1 MAIYKQNAGDS
12 GKGKIIYNVGI
23 VKGIV
28 RLAVEDVEG
37 VAIQNKKKSSR
48 KSTDDIKVEVVNGNI
63 NVSVSVDVYYGFS
76 IPDVAYNIQRNIKHS
91 VESMS
96 KYKIGN
102 IDVKVN
108 GVIFP
113 DDTIVID

>member
-1 MAIYKQNAGDS
+1 MAYYKRQTEEEN
-12 GKGKIIYNVGI
+12 KGKIVYNVGI

-28 RLAVEDVEG
+28 RLAVEGVEG
-37 VAIQNKKKSSR
+37 VAISNNRVKKH
-48 KSTDDIKVEVVNGNI
+48 TDDIKVETDGDAISVK
-63 NVSVSVDVYYGFS
+63 VSVNVYYGYS
-76 IPDVAYNIQRNIKHS
+76 IPDVAYNIQQNVKHN

-113 DDTIVID
+113 EESETAQ

>member
-1 MAIYKQNAGDS
+1 MAYYKRQVGDDN
-12 GKGKIIYNVGI
+12 KGKIVYNVGI

-28 RLAVEDVEG
+28 RLAVEGVEG
-37 VAIQNKKKSSR
+37 VAISNKRLKSHS
-48 KSTDDIKVEVVNGNI
+48 DDIKVETVGDAISVKVNVN
-63 NVSVSVDVYYGFS
+63 VYYGFS
-76 IPDVAYNIQRNIKHS
+76 IPDVAYHIQQNIKHN

-96 KYKIGN
+96 KYKIGS

-113 DDTIVID
+113 EESESAQ

>member
-1 MAIYKQNAGDS
+1 MAYYKGQVGNDN
-12 GKGKIIYNVGI
+12 KGKIVYNVGI

-28 RLAVEDVEG
+28 RLAVEGVEG
-37 VAIQNKKKSSR
+37 VAISNKKSK
-48 KSTDDIKVEVVNGNI
+48 KGDDIKVETSGDAISVK
-63 NVSVSVDVYYGFS
+63 VSVNVYYGYS
-76 IPDVAYNIQRNIKHS
+76 VPDVAYHIQQNIKHN

-96 KYKIGN
+96 RYKIGD

-113 DDTIVID
+113 EDNK

>member
-1 MAIYKQNAGDS
+1 MSVYKRHTDNGN
-12 GKGKIIYNVGI
+12 KGKVVYNVGI

-28 RLAVEDVEG
+28 RLAVEEVSG
-37 VAIQNKKKSSR
+37 VAIQKNNKSR
-48 KSTDDIKVEVVNGNI
+48 NNVSDDIKINENDGKIDVNVT
-63 NVSVSVDVYYGFS
+63 VSVYYGYS
-76 IPDVAYNIQRNIKHS
+76 VPDVAFDIQQSIKHN

-108 GVIFP
+108 GIIFSENNEE
-113 DDTIVID
+113 I

>member
-1 MAIYKQNAGDS
+1 MAYYKRRVENDNN
-12 GKGKIIYNVGI
+12 GKIVYNVGI

-28 RLAVEDVEG
+28 RLAVEGVEG
-37 VAIQNKKKSSR
+37 VAISNKR
-48 KSTDDIKVEVVNGNI
+48 KSLKAHADDIKVETIGDAISVK
-63 NVSVSVDVYYGFS
+63 VSVNVYYGYS
-76 IPDVAYNIQRNIKHS
+76 VSDVAYHIQENIKHN

-96 KYKIGN
+96 KYKIGG

-113 DDTIVID
+113 EDGE

>member
-1 MAIYKQNAGDS
+1 MSYNKNRVDGES
-12 GKGKIIYNVGI
+12 KGKVVYNVGI

-28 RLAVEDVEG
+28 RLAVESVEG
-37 VAIQNKKKSSR
+37 VAVQAKKKRVQKNS
-48 KSTDDIKVEVVNGNI
+48 DDIKVEMVGGAITVK
-63 NVSVSVDVYYGFS
+63 VTVDVYYGYS
-76 IPDVAYNIQRNIKHS
+76 IPDVAYNIQQNIKHN

-96 KYKIGN
+96 KYKMGA

-113 DDTIVID
+113 EENVD

>member
-1 MAIYKQNAGDS
+1 MAVYKNNFKS
-12 GKGKIIYNVGI
+12 ENKGKVVYNIGI

-28 RLAVEDVEG
+28 RLAVEDVQG
-37 VAIQNKKKSSR
+37 VAIRNKKHTVKKSG
-48 KSTDDIKVEVVNGNI
+48 DGIKVEVSGGVI
-63 NVSVSVDVYYGFS
+63 NVAVSVDIYYGNS
-76 IPDVAYNIQRNIKHS
+76 VPDVAYNIQQNIKHS

-108 GVIFP
+108 GVLFP
-113 DDTIVID
+113 EENSID